1 MKADSHV
8 PTMENR
14 QDITVPMPGAMKEEI
29 TEELEYGDTM
39 AEWIREAIRMRLD
52 AESEESVETDGG
64 EPLLAD

>member
-1 MKADSHV
+1 
-8 PTMENR
+8 MENR